1 MFVDCNTYK
10 FFRKDRPTRGG
21 GDCILIKNSAT
32 IVVSQVVVPSG
43 FDDLDIVAID
53 LTDCN
58 NTLPI
63 RLIAVYRSPSMTS
76 SDNARLFSVL
86 DLLAEDCVRLCV
98 FGDLNLPHIN
108 WDLFVY
114 PENFL
119 YCSAV
124 DFICNHGLTQ
134 LVSDPT
140 RGDSILDLML
150 CSDLLCCD
158 NVEVFPPLADS
169 DHSVVFCTLCISVP
183 QSSVPGNNY
192 AGYNYHKANW
202 FGLCNYL

>member
-63 RLIAVYRSPSMTS
+63 RLIAVYRPPSMTS

-114 PENFL
+114 IENFL

-124 DFICNHGLTQ
+124 RPIGLKCFTMPNLVKIGRTTTEIWRLFDF
-134 LVSDPT
+134 SRWRPPP
-140 RGDSILDLML
+140 SWILK
-150 CSDLLCCD
+150 
-158 NVEVFPPLADS
+158 
-169 DHSVVFCTLCISVP
+169 I
-183 QSSVPGNNY
+183 
-192 AGYNYHKANW
+192 
-202 FGLCNYL
+202 